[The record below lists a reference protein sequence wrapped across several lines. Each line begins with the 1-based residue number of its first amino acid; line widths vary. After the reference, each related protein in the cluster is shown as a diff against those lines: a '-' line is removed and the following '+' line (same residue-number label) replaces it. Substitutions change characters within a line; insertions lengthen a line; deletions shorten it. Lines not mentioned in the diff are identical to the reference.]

1 MTELSGSHFLVVGAT
16 GVLGAELSRRLA
28 ALGARLTLSGK
39 SAAKLQA
46 LADELGNAVEGTVAA
61 DLGKA
66 GSPTE
71 IAAAV
76 YGKELNGL
84 VFAAGVVAF
93 GPAVAVE
100 DDTLDELMLVNLLGY
115 MRLMREVGPQLVRD
129 SVVVQVSA
137 VVAESPTAGMAAYS
151 VTKAGLSAY
160 GKALT
165 LELRRQGV
173 RVIDVRPP
181 HTETGLAA
189 RPIAG
194 DAPRLPQGKDP
205 GAVAD
210 RIVQAIVDGEKDL
223 PSSSFN

>member
-1 MTELSGSHFLVVGAT
+1 MTELSGSHLLVVGAT
-16 GVLGAELSRRLA
+16 GVLGTELARKLA
-28 ALGARLTLSGK
+28 ARGARLTLSGR
-39 SAAKLQA
+39 SGEKLRA

-61 DLGKA
+61 DLGKPGA
-66 GSPTE
+66 PMD

-93 GPAVAVE
+93 GPAVAVD

-115 MRLMREVGPQLVRD
+115 MRLMREVGAQLARD
-129 SVVVQVSA
+129 SVVVQLSA

-151 VTKAGLSAY
+151 ATKAGLSAY

-165 LELRRQGV
+165 LELRRSGV
-173 RVIDVRPP
+173 RVIDARPP
-181 HTETGLAA
+181 HTETGLAT

-194 DAPRLPQGKDP
+194 DAPRLAQGKDP

-210 RIVQAIVDGEKDL
+210 RIVRAIVDGEKDL
-223 PSSSFN
+223 PASSF